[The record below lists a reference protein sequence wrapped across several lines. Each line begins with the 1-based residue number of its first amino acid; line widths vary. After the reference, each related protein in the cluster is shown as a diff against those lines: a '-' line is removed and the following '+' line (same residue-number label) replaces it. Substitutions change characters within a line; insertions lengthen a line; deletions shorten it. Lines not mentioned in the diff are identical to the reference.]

1 MTQNDDGQNE
11 RNHMDVQ
18 RIISLVKETKG
29 IITNREMA
37 ARVKEK
43 GVADYVTQV
52 DACTGHPVSRGGN
65 RLAADECRLLLDS

>member
-11 RNHMDVQ
+11 RNHMDIQ

-52 DACTGHPVSRGGN
+52 DVAVQDFLKKELYM
-65 RLAADECRLLLDS
+65 LAPDECRLLLDS

>member
-1 MTQNDDGQNE
+1 
-11 RNHMDVQ
+11 MDIQ

-52 DACTGHPVSRGGN
+52 DACSG
-65 RLAADECRLLLDS
+65 